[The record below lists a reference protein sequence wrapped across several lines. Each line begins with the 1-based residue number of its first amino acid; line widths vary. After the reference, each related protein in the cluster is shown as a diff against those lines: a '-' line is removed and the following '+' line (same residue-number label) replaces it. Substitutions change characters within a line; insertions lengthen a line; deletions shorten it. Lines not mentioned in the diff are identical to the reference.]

1 MLSEAQFASK
11 HPGAVSVRVR
21 APVDDSNPA
30 WGLMGQVVVLEV
42 GSVMRSVKELKEQLS
57 PQLGEM
63 PVNKMQLKSL
73 EQGVFLKDT
82 QSLASYNL
90 GDPDS
95 PVVLELSVR
104 SRGGRK

>member
-1 MLSEAQFASK
+1 MSEAQFASK
-11 HPGAVSVRVR
+11 HPGVVSVRIK
-21 APVDDSNPA
+21 APADDSNPA
-30 WGLMGQVVVLEV
+30 WGLVGQVLVLEV

-57 PQLGEM
+57 SMLGEM
-63 PVNKMQLKSL
+63 PGNKMQLKHL

-95 PVVLELSVR
+95 PTVLELSVR